1 MKLWIEQNFSKNLQN
16 IQSIAHI
23 VKDEIALKQ
32 CEALSNSLRI
42 KAERLLR
49 QGRSITEISYRTDS
63 ALKRIASHTLKSHQY
78 TIYKIIEETL
88 EEILPPIINQ
98 TFEEFADFSKVYR
111 GDNYA
116 EILRSERRPW
126 VL

>member
-1 MKLWIEQNFSKNLQN
+1 MPERNFDKNLQN
-16 IQSIAHI
+16 VRNIAHA
-23 VKDEIALKQ
+23 VKDEITLKQ
-32 CEALSNSLRI
+32 CEALGNSLRI
-42 KAERLLR
+42 KTERLLR
-49 QGRSITEISYRTDS
+49 QGRSITEISYRTDN
-63 ALKRIASHTLKSHQY
+63 ALKRIASHTLKFRQY

-88 EEILPPIINQ
+88 EEILPSVINQ

>member
-1 MKLWIEQNFSKNLQN
+1 MPERNFDKNLQN
-16 IQSIAHI
+16 VRNIAHA
-23 VKDEIALKQ
+23 VKDEITLKQ
-32 CEALSNSLRI
+32 CEALGNSLRI
-42 KAERLLR
+42 KTERLLR

-63 ALKRIASHTLKSHQY
+63 ALKRIASHTLKSRQY

-88 EEILPPIINQ
+88 EEILPFVINQ

-116 EILRSERRPW
+116 EILRSE
-126 VL
+126 

>member
-1 MKLWIEQNFSKNLQN
+1 MPERNFNKNLQN
-16 IQSIAHI
+16 VRNIAHA

-32 CEALSNSLRI
+32 QEALGNSLRI
-42 KAERLLR
+42 KTERLLR
-49 QGRSITEISYRTDS
+49 QGRSITEISYRTDN
-63 ALKRIASHTLKSHQY
+63 ALNRIASHTLKSRQY

-88 EEILPPIINQ
+88 EEILPPVINQ

>member
-1 MKLWIEQNFSKNLQN
+1 MPERNFDKNLQN
-16 IQSIAHI
+16 VRNIAHA

-32 CEALSNSLRI
+32 CEALGNSLHI

-63 ALKRIASHTLKSHQY
+63 ALKRIASHTFKSHQY

>member
-1 MKLWIEQNFSKNLQN
+1 MLKQNFDKNIEN
-16 IQSIAHI
+16 VRNIAHA

-32 CEALSNSLRI
+32 CEALGNSLHI

-78 TIYKIIEETL
+78 TIYKIVEETL

>member
-63 ALKRIASHTLKSHQY
+63 ALKRITSHTLKSHQY
-78 TIYKIIEETL
+78 TIYKIVEETL
-88 EEILPPIINQ
+88 EEILSPVINQ

-111 GDNYA
+111 GDRY
-116 EILRSERRPW
+116 E
-126 VL
+126 

>member
-1 MKLWIEQNFSKNLQN
+1 MPDRNFDKNLQSVRN
-16 IQSIAHI
+16 IAHA

-32 CEALSNSLRI
+32 CEALGNSLHI

-111 GDNYA
+111 GDKYA

>member
-1 MKLWIEQNFSKNLQN
+1 MPERNFDKNLQN
-16 IQSIAHI
+16 VRNIAHA
-23 VKDEIALKQ
+23 VKDEIAFKQ
-32 CEALSNSLRI
+32 QEALGNSLRI
-42 KAERLLR
+42 KTERLLR
-49 QGRSITEISYRTDS
+49 QGRSITEISYRTDN
-63 ALKRIASHTLKSHQY
+63 ALKRIASHTLKFRQY